1 MILGNVY
8 LFGYIMISIC
18 FSLLLFLPS
27 FTFNPISSWISLK
40 KLIQLRFRSFFDKKH
55 WIRLVD

>member
-18 FSLLLFLPS
+18 FSLFLFLPS
-27 FTFNPISSWISLK
+27 FTFTPISSWILLK
-40 KLIQLRFRSFFDKKH
+40 KLIQFRFCSVFD
-55 WIRLVD
+55 